1 MDLQVLPEILHPSGI
16 NLFSL
21 YIAHV
26 FNPMLKTCLLTF
38 ICLILL
44 FFLVLLFP
52 NSSFAETDK
61 SIENS
66 NEYEENESNKD
77 LEYSPFAGM
86 DKDGRIPKKKLP
98 PDITNPDRWR
108 YIPEGRIKPGNVL
121 QRLFV
126 SSFIAPILF
135 FEQDVGAG
143 GGVALTDI
151 DFRQQRRQE
160 FAGIFLS
167 HTTEGQQRY
176 TMVWQRWLNHR
187 ELENGGVAFEERSY
201 IRGGT
206 GYQKTLTVRF
216 FGIGPDT
223 SEDDETSYT
232 EESVHA
238 RFLIQESFPDPG
250 DKPVYRLS
258 INAAH
263 HDLFEGQVSGVPST
277 DDEHPDLFE
286 DGEDYD
292 ILSLQGMLRY
302 DTRDSQHAPYEGGLA
317 ELNVSGIP
325 LQSNEELAAVT
336 SIETNYAFKVPGIFH
351 DDGDADEEHPPTDAF
366 ALGGQLIT
374 THGELPFWALPS
386 LGGRDTLRGYIQ
398 NRFTDRAAW
407 HAAAEY
413 RIWFLPRG
421 FPLTETIRIER
432 VGLAFFY
439 DVGTVDDNVSDLMS
453 ATVHDS
459 YGVSLRF
466 SLERTALFR
475 ADLGFSDEGTN
486 FTFAFGLSF

>member
-1 MDLQVLPEILHPSGI
+1 VYPFVLP
-16 NLFSL
+16 
-21 YIAHV
+21 Y
-26 FNPMLKTCLLTF
+26 PMLKTNLLTF
-38 ICLILL
+38 TGLMLLIIWGL
-44 FFLVLLFP
+44 FYP
-52 NSSFAETDK
+52 PSSYAEGSHSTDEALQPK
-61 SIENS
+61 KM
-66 NEYEENESNKD
+66 ESGEPAD
-77 LEYSPFAGM
+77 YSPFAGM
-86 DKDGRIPKKKLP
+86 DKDGRIPKKELP
-98 PDITNPDRWR
+98 PDIPNSDRWR
-108 YIPEGRIKPGNVL
+108 YIPEGRIKPGNVI

-151 DFRQQRRQE
+151 DFRQQRRKE

-167 HTTEGQQRY
+167 YTTEGQQRY
-176 TMVWQRWLNHR
+176 TMIWQRWLNHR

-201 IRGGT
+201 IRGGA
-206 GYQKTLTVRF
+206 GYRKTLTTRF

-232 EESVHA
+232 DESVHA

-250 DKPVYRLS
+250 DNTVYRVS

-263 HDLFEGQVSGVPST
+263 HDLFEGQVSDVPST
-277 DDEHPDLFE
+277 EEEFPNLFE
-286 DGEDYD
+286 GSNDYD
-292 ILSLQGMLRY
+292 ILSLKGMLRY
-302 DTRDSQHAPYEGGLA
+302 DTRDSQHAPYQGGLV
-317 ELNVSGIP
+317 ELNLAGIP

-336 SIETNYAFKVPGIFH
+336 SLEANYTFKIPGIFH

-366 ALGGQLIT
+366 ALGGQMIA
-374 THGELPFWALPS
+374 THGEAPFWALPS

-398 NRFTDRAAW
+398 NRFTDKAAW

-421 FPLTETIRIER
+421 FALTDTIRIER
-432 VGLAFFY
+432 VGWAFFY
-439 DVGTVDDNVSDLMS
+439 DIGSVDDNPNDLMT

-466 SLERTALFR
+466 FLERTALFR

>member
-1 MDLQVLPEILHPSGI
+1 
-16 NLFSL
+16 
-21 YIAHV
+21 
-26 FNPMLKTCLLTF
+26 MLKTGLLTLF
-38 ICLILL
+38 GLMLLIFWGPLC
-44 FFLVLLFP
+44 P
-52 NSSFAETDK
+52 SNSRAEVAPLADDALQPEEM
-61 SIENS
+61 ENS
-66 NEYEENESNKD
+66 KPD
-77 LEYSPFAGM
+77 KYSPFAGM

-98 PDITNPDRWR
+98 PDIPNPDRWR
-108 YIPEGRIKPGNVL
+108 YIPEGRIKPGNVF

-135 FEQDVGAG
+135 YEQDVGAG

-151 DFRQQRRQE
+151 DFRQQRRKE

-167 HTTEGQQRY
+167 HTTEGQERY

-187 ELENGGVAFEERSY
+187 ELEDGGVAFEERSY

-232 EESVHA
+232 DESVHA
-238 RFLIQESFPDPG
+238 RFLIQESFPNPG
-250 DKPVYRLS
+250 DKPVYRIS

-263 HDLFEGQVSGVPST
+263 HDLYEGHVSSVPST
-277 DDEHPDLFE
+277 DEEYPDLFE
-286 DGEDYD
+286 DGDDYD
-292 ILSLQGMLRY
+292 ILSIKGMLRY
-302 DTRDSQHAPYEGGLA
+302 DTRDSQHAPYEGGLL
-317 ELNVSGIP
+317 ELNLAGIP
-325 LQSNEELAAVT
+325 LQSNAEFAGAT
-336 SIETNYAFKVPGIFH
+336 SLEANYTFKIPGIFH

-366 ALGGQLIT
+366 ALGGYVLA

-413 RIWFLPRG
+413 RLWFLPRG

-439 DVGTVDDNVSDLMS
+439 DVGTVDDNINDLVK

-459 YGVSLRF
+459 YGVSLRA

-475 ADLGFSDEGTN
+475 ADMGFSDEGTN

>member
-1 MDLQVLPEILHPSGI
+1 MVKTGLLIL
-16 NLFSL
+16 
-21 YIAHV
+21 
-26 FNPMLKTCLLTF
+26 TCLT
-38 ICLILL
+38 LIVFWFLL
-44 FFLVLLFP
+44 GP

-61 SIENS
+61 SETILHESGAMEN
-66 NEYEENESNKD
+66 YEPAT
-77 LEYSPFAGM
+77 YSPFAGM
-86 DKDGRIPKKKLP
+86 DKDGRIPRKQLP
-98 PDITNPDRWR
+98 PDIPNPDRWR

-135 FEQDVGAG
+135 YEEDVGAG

-151 DFRQQRRQE
+151 DFRQRRRKE

-167 HTTEGQQRY
+167 HTTEGQERY
-176 TMVWQRWLNHR
+176 TMVWQRWRNHR
-187 ELENGGVAFEERSY
+187 DFEDGGVAFEERSY

-216 FGIGPDT
+216 FGLGPDT
-223 SEDDETSYT
+223 PEENETSYT
-232 EESVHA
+232 DESVHA
-238 RFLIQESFPDPG
+238 RFLIQESIPDPG
-250 DKPVYRLS
+250 DNTVYRIS
-258 INAAH
+258 INTAH
-263 HDLFEGQVSGVPST
+263 HDLYEGHASGVPST
-277 DDEHPDLFE
+277 DEEYPDLFE
-286 DGEDYD
+286 DGDDYD
-292 ILSLQGMLRY
+292 ILSLKGMLRY
-302 DTRDSQHAPYEGGLA
+302 DSRDSQHAPYAGGLA
-317 ELNVSGIP
+317 ELNLAGIP
-325 LQSNEELAAVT
+325 LQSNEEFAAIT
-336 SIETNYAFKVPGIFH
+336 SLEGNYALKIPGIFH
-351 DDGDADEEHPPTDAF
+351 DNGDVDEEHPPTDTF
-366 ALGGQLIT
+366 ALGGYVIT
-374 THGELPFWALPS
+374 THGDLPFWALPS

-439 DVGTVDDNVSDLMS
+439 DIGSVDDNINDLVT

-459 YGVSLRF
+459 YGISLRF

-475 ADLGFSDEGTN
+475 ADMGFSDEGTN